1 MKREKLKEYTKQII
15 DNLSDISKITQ
26 ILDELNTENDVL
38 ETEYEAVA
46 EKQKQLVEDNENL
59 RAVNMKFFLK
69 LGEKA
74 TEDTSKTQKEEEP
87 GNDEPQLSFDKL
99 FDEKGELI

>member
-38 ETEYEAVA
+38 ETEYETVA
-46 EKQKQLVEDNENL
+46 EKQKQLIKDNENL

-69 LGEKA
+69 LGEK
-74 TEDTSKTQKEEEP
+74 TTGEPSKKQEEEEQ
-87 GNDEPQLSFDKL
+87 GNDEPQLSFDNL